1 MTKGYTIGID
11 LGTTYSCV
19 GIWENDRPE
28 IIANNNGNR
37 TTPSC
42 IAYTSDGQ
50 LIGEEA
56 IEYANIDP
64 ENTISN
70 VKRMMGKN
78 FIDEV
83 LQSDIKRWPIKV
95 IEKNN
100 GKPYIQVKYKNEI
113 KDFSPE
119 EISAMIL
126 TKMKEIAEDYI
137 GQKVTNAVITVPAFF
152 NNAQREATK
161 KAGEIA
167 GLNILRIVNEPT
179 AAAIAY
185 GFDKL
190 TPNDNKNILVVDF
203 GGGTF
208 DVTLLNVNNKKFEV
222 LATII

>member
-1 MTKGYTIGID
+1 MTKNFTIGID

-190 TPNDNKNILVVDF
+190 KPNDNKNILVVDF

>member
-190 TPNDNKNILVVDF
+190 KPNDNKNILVVDF